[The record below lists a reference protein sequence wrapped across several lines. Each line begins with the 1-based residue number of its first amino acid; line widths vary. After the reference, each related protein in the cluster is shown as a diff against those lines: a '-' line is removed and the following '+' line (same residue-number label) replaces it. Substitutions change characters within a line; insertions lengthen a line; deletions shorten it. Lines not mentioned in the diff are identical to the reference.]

1 MSWNAASRL
10 QASPPSCLPGRLRRL
25 QPKMSRF
32 IAGIIASKTTVTTA
46 GDELS
51 GYLASYGWAAGL
63 ALAAGIVMLCLSPL
77 LNRLSR
83 AG

>member
-1 MSWNAASRL
+1 
-10 QASPPSCLPGRLRRL
+10 
-25 QPKMSRF
+25 MSRF